1 MLNDL
6 RLARRIRPFVALFQS
21 GLTMV
26 TDTSSQAQSEY
37 WQAFLSLYGALV
49 KSAEHDPMLAVE
61 VQDLVNLTAAHG
73 RKQKAPAA
81 APTAPA
87 APVVKAVAPAE
98 PAAAKTGGE
107 PPAK

>member
-1 MLNDL
+1 
-6 RLARRIRPFVALFQS
+6 
-21 GLTMV
+21 
-26 TDTSSQAQSEY
+26 
-37 WQAFLSLYGALV
+37 
-49 KSAEHDPMLAVE
+49 MLAVE
-61 VQDLVNLTAAHG
+61 VQDLVDFMAAHG
-73 RKQKAPAA
+73 RKQKAPEA